1 MPLFPYFQVMKAE
14 YDDPII
20 KKAMWGVID
29 VCAESV
35 LLTPDDVLRHVSLD
49 ILTKFSTRDSLN
61 VMREKHLYDFMI
73 R

>member
-1 MPLFPYFQVMKAE
+1 
-14 YDDPII
+14 
-20 KKAMWGVID
+20 MWGVID

-61 VMREKHLYDFMI
+61 VMKEKHLYDFMI